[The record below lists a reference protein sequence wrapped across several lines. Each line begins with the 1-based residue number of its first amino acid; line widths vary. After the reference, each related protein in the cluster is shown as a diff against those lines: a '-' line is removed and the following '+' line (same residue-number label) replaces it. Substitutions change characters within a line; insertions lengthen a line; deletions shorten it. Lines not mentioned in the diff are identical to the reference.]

1 MFVVSIVVATY
12 GLVTEKQIAIAFVR
26 KELIGTRYFEALRR
40 VYAAILTEDLGAS
53 EGKQTHTSV
62 NELLQTLTAAEA
74 ETAGS
79 LNTAKFEQALAV
91 ALQTLLSTKASDS
104 QKQALV
110 VGTLAKARN
119 LTSRIG
125 DDSNLALD
133 PDLDSYYLQDIVVAK
148 MPTLLGQLGELQS
161 LLHTSRPPGPPSD
174 DPKVRALILDGMI
187 RSTIEEIERNLAAAY
202 RGEADGHLREAIDA
216 KMRSM
221 ISATDSYLKAL
232 NVSVSDPSDLE
243 PLDRS
248 YASAVDRAMSAWT
261 VGQTELKRLLNRRLS
276 SLVSKLRSSLI
287 LNGLIA
293 GLSILLA
300 VVMHRHIV
308 RPLEQL
314 EGLAEKVRETKNYN
328 LRIDYDSRDEIGRL
342 AAAFNAMLVELAAAR
357 EREAADQAHTA
368 SMQAELARVARLTT
382 MGEMAASI
390 AHEIN
395 QPLTAVVNNANA
407 GLRWLNSQPPN
418 LEEAQAALKRIVIAG
433 GRGSDVIGSIRA
445 MMKKGTQEKTEL
457 QINDLIL
464 EVMTLVQGEL
474 KIHNV
479 SIRAELVDD
488 LPRVLA
494 NRIQLQQVILN
505 LIMNAVDAMDS
516 VSDRPRVLCV
526 RSKKHEPAG
535 VLVAIEDSGA
545 GIDLEDMHRIF
556 EAFFTRK
563 AEGMGMGLS
572 ICRSIVEAHGGRI
585 AASRAHP
592 HGSVFQIVLPSDAP
606 SDYS

>member
-1 MFVVSIVVATY
+1 MFKNLRTSTKIVLLCSMFVVSIVVATY

-26 KELIGTRYFEALRR
+26 KELIGTRYFEALRG
-40 VYAAILTEDLGAS
+40 VYAAILTDDLAAS
-53 EGKQTHTSV
+53 EGAQTHTSI

-79 LNTAKFEQALAV
+79 LNTPKFEQALAV
-91 ALQTLLSTKASDS
+91 ALQTLLSNKASDS

-110 VGTLAKARN
+110 VETLAKARN

-202 RGEADGHLREAIDA
+202 RGEADGHLREAIDG

-232 NVSVSDPSDLE
+232 NVSVSDPSDQG

-248 YASAVDRAMSAWT
+248 YASAVDRAMSAWF
-261 VGQTELKRLLNRRLS
+261 VGQTELKRLLDRRLS

-300 VVMHRHIV
+300 VVMRRHIV

-328 LRIDYDSRDEIGRL
+328 LRIDYDSRDEIGSL

-407 GLRWLNSQPPN
+407 GLRWLNQPPN
-418 LEEAQAALKRIVIAG
+418 LEEARAALKRIVIAG
-433 GRGSDVIGSIRA
+433 GRGSDVIGNPGKNRTPDQRSNPGGDDACAGRVENS
-445 MMKKGTQEKTEL
+445 QC
-457 QINDLIL
+457 
-464 EVMTLVQGEL
+464 
-474 KIHNV
+474 
-479 SIRAELVDD
+479 VD
-488 LPRVLA
+488 
-494 NRIQLQQVILN
+494 
-505 LIMNAVDAMDS
+505 
-516 VSDRPRVLCV
+516 
-526 RSKKHEPAG
+526 
-535 VLVAIEDSGA
+535 
-545 GIDLEDMHRIF
+545 
-556 EAFFTRK
+556 
-563 AEGMGMGLS
+563 
-572 ICRSIVEAHGGRI
+572 
-585 AASRAHP
+585 
-592 HGSVFQIVLPSDAP
+592 PS
-606 SDYS
+606 

>member
-26 KELIGTRYFEALRR
+26 KELIGTRYFEALRG
-40 VYAAILTEDLGAS
+40 VYAAILTEDLAAS
-53 EGKQTHTSV
+53 EGAQTHTSV

-91 ALQTLLSTKASDS
+91 ALQTLLSNKASDS

-110 VGTLAKARN
+110 VETLAKARN

-202 RGEADGHLREAIDA
+202 RGEADGHLREAIDG

-232 NVSVSDPSDLE
+232 NVSVSDPSDQG

-248 YASAVDRAMSAWT
+248 YASAVDRAMSAWF

-300 VVMHRHIV
+300 VVMRRHIV

-328 LRIDYDSRDEIGRL
+328 LRIDYDSRDEIGSL

-407 GLRWLNSQPPN
+407 GLRWLNQPPN
-418 LEEAQAALKRIVIAG
+418 LEEARAALKRIVIAG

-457 QINDLIL
+457 QINNLIL

-516 VSDRPRVLCV
+516 VSDRPRVLCI
-526 RSKKHEPAG
+526 RSKKHEPAD
-535 VLVAIEDSGA
+535 VLVTVEDSGT

-585 AASRAHP
+585 SASRAHP
-592 HGSVFQIVLPSDAP
+592 HGSVFQIVLPSDAS